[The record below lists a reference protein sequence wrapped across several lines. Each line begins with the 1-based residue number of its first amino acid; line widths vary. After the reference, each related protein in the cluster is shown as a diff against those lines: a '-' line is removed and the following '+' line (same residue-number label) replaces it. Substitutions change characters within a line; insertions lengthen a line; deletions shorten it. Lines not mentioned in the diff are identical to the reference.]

1 VLDFAVLGH
10 HRSRCAWA
18 DRKFKPPIQTNPL
31 RLNGLMVSRSLS
43 PTAVFR
49 QTRQLG
55 WVLIR
60 RRAFQ
65 VRQNPRDDLRL
76 LDAGHHPELPAATGA
91 GLDVDT
97 ELALQPLRT
106 TDIETAPSRRALSAN
121 AQASTTLARS
131 RDNL

>member
-1 VLDFAVLGH
+1 VLDIAVLWLY
-10 HRSRCAWA
+10 RLRCAWA
-18 DRKFKPPIQTNPL
+18 DRKFKPPIQSNPL
-31 RLNGLMVSRSLS
+31 RLNGLMVSQSLS

-65 VRQNPRDDLRL
+65 VRQNPRD
-76 LDAGHHPELPAATGA
+76 HPELPAATGA

-97 ELALQPLRT
+97 ELALQRLRT
-106 TDIETAPSRRALSAN
+106 TDIETAPARRALSAN